1 MNTVLCRAIRLACI
15 LFPFYPTCS
24 LLLLAQTPPSQP
36 EAPPAAS
43 RLALQQLESLV
54 APIALYPDQLL
65 PQVFAAATHPLQVLE
80 AYQWLQQNRRL
91 QGLALI
97 NAAEEKKWDT
107 SIHVLLV
114 FPDVLGR
121 MAVNIR
127 WTSELASAVLAQRD
141 DVMEAIERMRARAP
155 KHGTGPSNP

>member
-1 MNTVLCRAIRLACI
+1 MKTILCRAMRLVCVVFTAIYPAC
-15 LFPFYPTCS
+15 S
-24 LLLLAQTPPSQP
+24 GLLAQTSPSSS

-114 FPDVLGR
+114 
-121 MAVNIR
+121 
-127 WTSELASAVLAQRD
+127 
-141 DVMEAIERMRARAP
+141 
-155 KHGTGPSNP
+155 